1 MILFLLF
8 LVIYHFN
15 IPPLSVS
22 FGFPES
28 QQSIQQP
35 TAPGNPECSA
45 PTARTVPPK
54 HTHGFSRARTRA
66 PTRRQDPHN
75 CLCQAGTQGVMC
87 LRCKLLSPVLHL
99 LLPLLPLGSLRAP
112 GPAPGLGIRAK
123 LSRRLCSED
132 ASSLQVRA
140 PSSRRGSR
148 APARVPRGPGCAEG
162 SEFRAGGKLVRKEAL
177 RGYTSDTSEK

>member
-1 MILFLLF
+1 MLL
-8 LVIYHFN
+8 
-15 IPPLSVS
+15 PTELS
-22 FGFPES
+22 
-28 QQSIQQP
+28 Q
-35 TAPGNPECSA
+35 ASA
-45 PTARTVPPK
+45 LPCGRTDALPRQ
-54 HTHGFSRARTRA
+54 HTHGLSRARTRA
-66 PTRRQDPHN
+66 PTRRQDPHS

-123 LSRRLCSED
+123 LSRRPCSED